1 MRIAQNLII
10 IGLIVTLVL
19 LAIQGEIVTKILGFF
34 YAAII
39 LLSWFRNAMAN
50 NA

>member
-1 MRIAQNLII
+1 MRIAQNVII
-10 IGLIVTLVL
+10 LGLVITLVL
-19 LAIQGEIVTKILGFF
+19 LAIQGEIVTKILGFI

-39 LLSWFRNAMAN
+39 LLAWFRNAMAN